1 MRQPREGEVLWR
13 RLPGGRANHAITRES
28 FPNAVCG
35 VVPGDDV
42 ERWRVRD
49 YSWRV
54 SRRHRECARLAPRGR
69 INFWEPDYEE

>member
-13 RLPGGRANHAITRES
+13 RLPGGRAKHAITRES
-28 FPNAVCG
+28 FPSAVCG
-35 VVPGDDV
+35 VEPGDDV

-49 YSWRV
+49 YSWRER
-54 SRRHRECARLAPRGR
+54 RRHKHCQNLAPRGR